1 MLELIIISGFIIR
14 NISPID
20 DKDAYADDIAW
31 QTHESHP
38 TQPEKEPVEK
48 HDISIEDNNVSLED
62 TREMAIEAEIVP

>member
-31 QTHESHP
+31 HTHESHP